1 MPEKKVL
8 SAAQLMAYVQQLRG
22 SQETAEEANQLQEL
36 AQKGISE
43 SDQQRVREI
52 MENKEALQ
60 KMLASPQAKALLKK
74 LGGQSS

>member
-1 MPEKKVL
+1 VPEKKVL